1 MQNFS
6 LSKSYE
12 LAQLFSSLFPLF
24 LYVAMVC
31 RFVSRHKNFK
41 KCFVFTNPFL
51 SLCTSGSARM
61 HSASLSVADF
71 WMGSWFWYW
80 IINFLLSPS
89 SSDPFFFFLA
99 SEMPD
104 SWSWMFSFGSEQ
116 LYIVTNQFCLFE
128 SGPKPF
134 LFVFWAHR
142 QFHGQG
148 LPCSGLRNRL
158 HRSSRLASGFQP
170 CVGSYL
176 IMYRAM
182 NHTHKSTFTC

>member
-80 IINFLLSPS
+80 IINFCCLLLPLI
-89 SSDPFFFFLA
+89 PFFLFGFRDARFLIL
-99 SEMPD
+99 D
-104 SWSWMFSFGSEQ
+104 VLFWFRTT
-116 LYIVTNQFCLFE
+116 LYCNKSV
-128 SGPKPF
+128 
-134 LFVFWAHR
+134 LFVWVRPKAIPLCVLGTQAVPWAR
-142 QFHGQG
+142 PALQRSQEQIAQKFQTRKWFPALCGQLFDHVPG
-148 LPCSGLRNRL
+148 HESHP
-158 HRSSRLASGFQP
+158 
-170 CVGSYL
+170 
-176 IMYRAM
+176 
-182 NHTHKSTFTC
+182 